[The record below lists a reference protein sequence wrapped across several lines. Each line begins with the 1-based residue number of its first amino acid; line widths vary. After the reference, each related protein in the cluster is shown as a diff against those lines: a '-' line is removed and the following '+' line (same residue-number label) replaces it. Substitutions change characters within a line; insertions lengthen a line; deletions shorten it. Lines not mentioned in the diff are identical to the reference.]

1 MSAKK
6 SLPPLTPR
14 RSRPGLFS
22 LDVSSLSVKD
32 AQPQLEH
39 PIFSL
44 SKRPGL
50 RPREYLSPDD
60 RIKVEIDPHRTGL
73 PTIWDKDLL
82 IFAISDIRARLERG
96 EEVSPRI
103 RFHTIDVIEFC
114 QRTKG
119 GAAYARLDRA
129 LRRLAGALIT
139 TNIRTGGIATTDY
152 FHIIDKA
159 TIKRQYD
166 EPDGR
171 LIYCEFTLSDWL
183 FRAVCCENEI
193 LTLHPDYFRL
203 RRALDR
209 RLYEIARKHCG
220 RQAEWAIGI
229 EKLRIKCGS
238 ATPLRDFRY
247 RLRKLSAG
255 EGDLLEYDMD
265 LRRGR
270 RGQGLVVFRRREGGY
285 LERDPTVRPAGEV
298 RLAGSVAAEARRRCG
313 NDVDLAAAE
322 RDWQSWMA
330 KKQIRPVNPE
340 AMFLAFLETWT
351 ESRPKAADNDA
362 PEKRG
367 WILELAEAWWDSLS
381 ADERTAWRARV
392 GGRVELSDGTGWFRD
407 EKSMAQEAFHHVC
420 PKCAPFPLSIPPPVI
435 AYAAGKAGVV
445 IDEAEHDAFI
455 RFVADYLRGRPYLE
469 DIWRGCLLDMAKN
482 FDSRRA
488 SARPRRGQPA
498 SDPGQMPGMD
508 PETEN
513 LIRSY
518 VQFGLPSIVMAL
530 FNKHM
535 KKQDQPAPRDRRA
548 ALADWLESRK
558 NDENFMDYV
567 IFLTDMVYDHQELGD
582 GSDDNQAAF

>member
-1 MSAKK
+1 M
-6 SLPPLTPR
+6 PR
-14 RSRPGLFS
+14 RYRPGLFS

-44 SKRPGL
+44 SKRPDI

-103 RFHTIDVIEFC
+103 RFHTADVIEFC
-114 QRTKG
+114 QRSKG
-119 GAAYARLDRA
+119 GKEYARLDRA
-129 LRRLAGALIT
+129 LTRLAGALLK
-139 TNIRTGGIATTDY
+139 TNIRTGGIETTKG
-152 FHIIDKA
+152 FHIIDDFD
-159 TIKRQYD
+159 IKRQYD

-183 FRAVCCENEI
+183 FRAVCCDKEI

-220 RQAEWAIGI
+220 RQAEWSIRI
-229 EKLRIKCGS
+229 EKLQRKSGS
-238 ATPLRDFRY
+238 GSELREFRRSLR
-247 RLRKLSAG
+247 RLAG
-255 EGDLLEYDMD
+255 GHGDLLEYDLS
-265 LRRGR
+265 LRVGRG
-270 RGQGLVVFRRREGGY
+270 GQELVVFRRREGGY

-298 RLAGSVAAEARRRCG
+298 QLADSVAAEARRRCG

-351 ESRPKAADNDA
+351 ESRPKAADDDA
-362 PEKRG
+362 PEKG
-367 WILELAEAWWDSLS
+367 DWILELAEAWWDSLS
-381 ADERTAWRARV
+381 ADERAAWRARV

-407 EKSMAQEAFHHVC
+407 EKSMAQKAFHHVC
-420 PKCAPFPLSIPPPVI
+420 PKSAPSPLSIPPAVI
-435 AYAAGKAGVV
+435 AYAAEKAGVV
-445 IDEAEHDAFI
+445 IGEAEHDAFI
-455 RFVADYLRGRPYLE
+455 RFVADHLRDRPYLE

-482 FDSRRA
+482 FDSQRA
-488 SARPRRGQPA
+488 SPRPPRGQPA

-513 LIRSY
+513 LIRSH
-518 VQFGLPSIVMAL
+518 VPTGLPDIVMAL

-535 KKQDQPAPRDRRA
+535 QEQDQPAPRDRRGRLA
-548 ALADWLESRK
+548 ALAGWLEGLK
-558 NDENFMDYV
+558 NDEPSMKLV
-567 IFLTDMVYDHQELGD
+567 MTLVEMVDRHRDLPGGGNYQ
-582 GSDDNQAAF
+582 

>member
-1 MSAKK
+1 MSEKK
-6 SLPPLTPR
+6 FLPPLMPR
-14 RSRPGLFS
+14 RYRPGLFS

-44 SKRPGL
+44 SKRPDL
-50 RPREYLSPDD
+50 RPREYSSPDD

-103 RFHTIDVIEFC
+103 RFHTADVIEFC
-114 QRTKG
+114 QRSKG
-119 GAAYARLDRA
+119 GKEYARLDRA
-129 LRRLAGALIT
+129 LTRLAGALLK
-139 TNIRTGGIATTDY
+139 TNIRTGGIETTKG
-152 FHIIDKA
+152 FHIIDDFD
-159 TIKRQYD
+159 IKRQYD
-166 EPDGR
+166 RPDGR

-183 FRAVCCENEI
+183 FRAVCCDKEI

-220 RQAEWAIGI
+220 RQAEWAIRI
-229 EKLRIKCGS
+229 EKLQRKSGS
-238 ATPLRDFRY
+238 GSELREFRRSLR
-247 RLRKLSAG
+247 RLAG
-255 EGDLLEYDMD
+255 GHGDLLEYDLS
-265 LRRGR
+265 LRFGRGGR
-270 RGQGLVVFRRREGGY
+270 ELAVFRRRTGGY

-298 RLAGSVAAEARRRCG
+298 RLADSVAAEARRRSG
-313 NDVDLAAAE
+313 NDVDLTAAE

-351 ESRPKAADNDA
+351 ESRPEAGGGDA
-362 PEKRG
+362 PEKHG

-381 ADERTAWRARV
+381 ADERAAWRDRV

-420 PKCAPFPLSIPPPVI
+420 PKCAPVPLSIPPPVI

-445 IDEAEHDAFI
+445 IDEADHDAFV
-455 RFVADYLRGRPYLE
+455 RFAADYLRDRPYLE
-469 DIWRGCLLDMAKN
+469 DVWRGCLPDMAGN

-488 SARPRRGQPA
+488 GARPLLGWPA
-498 SDPGQMPGMD
+498 SDPGQTPGMD

-518 VQFGLPSIVMAL
+518 VPIGLPSIVMAL
-530 FNKHM
+530 FDKDM
-535 KKQDQPAPRDRRA
+535 KKQDQPASRGRRA
-548 ALADWLESRK
+548 ALADWLESLK
-558 NDENFMDYV
+558 SDETFMDLV
-567 IFLTDMVYDHQELGD
+567 ITLSDIASLHPSLTDTHGGGGYE
-582 GSDDNQAAF
+582 